1 MTSTASGSSSAEA
14 VLKPE
19 NPSIATT
26 SMPSRHSFGR
36 SFNHCLNTCFE
47 RPATMS
53 SRRAEPVPSLIGVR
67 SMMTVTY
74 LSPRR
79 VWRQTCSS
87 TPMTFTPSNRVGS
100 LISSRLP
107 STRTALLA
115 VSHATP
121 SPSATRATVRCA
133 TTIPS
138 SAHRSPV
145 RESFARGSAA
155 ALVSWRHTCPQSA
168 QR

>member
-1 MTSTASGSSSAEA
+1 M
-14 VLKPE
+14 
-19 NPSIATT
+19 I
-26 SMPSRHSFGR
+26 
-36 SFNHCLNTCFE
+36 
-47 RPATMS
+47 
-53 SRRAEPVPSLIGVR
+53 
-67 SMMTVTY
+67 TVMY
-74 LSPRR
+74 LSPRL

-107 STRTALLA
+107 SARTALLA
-115 VSHATP
+115 VSYATP

-145 RESFARGSAA
+145 RESSARCSAA